1 MKKIHCSFFSSSSFF
16 SSFFFLFF
24 FLLFFHILEGTVSVK
39 PRERGL
45 TGGFVQKGTMKTEW
59 DFLLELFEKFEID
72 TMEEYKTILRS
83 LGRNEKKM
91 IMTLKTRKTSFDAMS
106 VYETLKSAQVL
117 TGFAG
122 SPVKSEHGT
131 DSDDDDVAD
140 PAKSLFETFP
150 PLSSHRNMQIFH

>member
-1 MKKIHCSFFSSSSFF
+1 
-16 SSFFFLFF
+16 
-24 FLLFFHILEGTVSVK
+24 VSVK

-140 PAKSLFETFP
+140 PVNIDLDIPWDELYQLEPLAVCNTKSLFETFP